1 MPFLDADGA
10 PLTGLGLR
18 YLGGLDFTVEQP
30 IRWVDPRDGAG
41 YDIPAGQRTDLASVP
56 PFLWG
61 LVASYGRQTL
71 PAILH
76 DTLSHRAD
84 DAPAAS
90 RYAVRRDADLRFR
103 RALVES
109 GVTVLRARTMWTVVA
124 LNREVRFRTALG
136 VLLAV
141 QAIVSITAIVGGVAL
156 AAALGDPRWLLLL
169 PAPAVLAIPWW
180 RDAGLV
186 LCCGY
191 LGALYLP
198 LVTAAVLA
206 SGVEYLVSLVVWLA
220 QGRPG
225 PTPHPGPTLRTPG
238 SRS

>member
-1 MPFLDADGA
+1 MPFLDPDGV
-10 PLTGLGLR
+10 PLAGLGLR
-18 YLGGLDFTVEQP
+18 YLRELEFTVEQP
-30 IRWVDPRDGAG
+30 FRWVDPRDGAE
-41 YDIPAGQRTDLASVP
+41 YDVPAGERTDLASVP

-71 PAILH
+71 PSILH
-76 DTLSHRAD
+76 DALARRAAN
-84 DAPAAS
+84 APPAS
-90 RYAVRRDADLRFR
+90 RYAERRDADLRFR

-124 LNREVRFRTALG
+124 LDRELRFRTPLG

-141 QAIVSITAIVGGVAL
+141 QALLSIAAIVGGVVV

-169 PAPAVLAIPWW
+169 PAPAVVAILWW

-186 LCCGY
+186 LCCAY

-198 LVTAAVLA
+198 LIATAALA
-206 SGVEYLVSLVVWLA
+206 SALEYLIALIVWLA

-225 PTPHPGPTLRTPG
+225 PTPHPGPTLGAPG
-238 SRS
+238 GGA

>member
-1 MPFLDADGA
+1 MPFLDADDA
-10 PLTGLGLR
+10 PLTGVGLR
-18 YLGGLDFTVEQP
+18 YLGDLAFTVEQP
-30 IRWVDPRDGAG
+30 FRWVDPRDGAE
-41 YDIPAGQRTDLASVP
+41 YDVPAGEATDLASVP

-71 PAILH
+71 PSILH
-76 DTLSHRAD
+76 DTLSQRAD
-84 DAPAAS
+84 HAPAAS

-124 LNREVRFRTALG
+124 LNRELRFRTPLG

-141 QAIVSITAIVGGVAL
+141 QAIVSIAAIVGGVAL
-156 AAALGDPRWLLLL
+156 AGALRDPWWLLLL

-186 LCCGY
+186 LCAAY

-198 LVTAAVLA
+198 LIAAAALA
-206 SGVEYLVSLVVWLA
+206 SGIEYLVALVVWLA
-220 QGRPG
+220 EGRPG
-225 PTPHPGPTLRTPG
+225 PTPHPGPTLRGP
-238 SRS
+238 S